1 MTRTPSMRWFALR
14 RSSSGV
20 AYLALLIAIAIIGIT
35 AAASVQIG
43 SIMQRRAA
51 EEELLAIGAEF
62 RSALISY
69 ANATPVGLASAPP
82 TFDAL
87 LKDPR
92 YPNIRRH
99 LRKLYFDPL
108 TGTQQWGVVMSPD
121 GKGII
126 GIHSLS
132 TAQPI
137 KIGNFEP
144 LFQSFADKSSYSDW
158 VFMAIQ
164 PTVPAPGGVTTP
176 NSTSPSGVSPT
187 TAPTNSPQPTSNGA
201 TKW

>member
-1 MTRTPSMRWFALR
+1 MRRVSSLRPFALR
-14 RSSSGV
+14 RSSRGV
-20 AYLALLIAIAIIGIT
+20 AYLALLIAIAIIGVT

-62 RSALISY
+62 RHALISY
-69 ANATPVGLASAPP
+69 SGATPVGQSNAPP
-82 TFDAL
+82 TLDAL

-121 GKGII
+121 GKGIV

-144 LFQSFADKSSYSDW
+144 LFQGFADKPSYTEW
-158 VFMAIQ
+158 VFMAVQ
-164 PTVPAPGGVTTP
+164 STVPAPGGVTMP
-176 NSTSPSGVSPT
+176 NNTSSSPASAT
-187 TAPTNSPQPTSNGA
+187 TAPATAQPVSTA
-201 TKW
+201 PEKW

>member
-1 MTRTPSMRWFALR
+1 MRLMPSLR
-14 RSSSGV
+14 RFVLRRCDGGI
-20 AYLALLIAIAIIGIT
+20 AYLALLIVIAIIGIT

-62 RSALISY
+62 RRALISY
-69 ANATPVGLASAPP
+69 ASSTPVGQSSAPP
-82 TFDAL
+82 NLESL

-92 YPNIRRH
+92 YPNVRRH

-108 TGTQQWGVVMSPD
+108 TGTQKWGVVMSLD
-121 GKGII
+121 GKGIV

-132 TAQPI
+132 TGQPI

-144 LFQSFADKSSYSDW
+144 LFQSFADKSSYTEW
-158 VFMAIQ
+158 VFMAVQ
-164 PTVPAPGGVTTP
+164 PTVPVPGGVTMP
-176 NSTSPSGVSPT
+176 GGASTSGTSSTTSPT
-187 TAPTNSPQPTSNGA
+187 TSQPATNSPA
-201 TKW
+201 KW

>member
-1 MTRTPSMRWFALR
+1 MMRHAKSSQRLSV
-14 RSSSGV
+14 RSAEFGI
-20 AYLALLIAIAIIGIT
+20 AYLVLLIAIAIIGIA

-43 SIMQRRAA
+43 AIMQRRAA

-62 RSALISY
+62 RHALISY
-69 ANATPVGLASAPP
+69 SSATPVGQSNAPP
-82 TFDAL
+82 TLEAL

-108 TGTQQWGVVMSPD
+108 TGSQQWGVVMSPD
-121 GKGII
+121 GKGIV

-137 KIGNFEP
+137 KVGNFEP
-144 LFQSFADKSSYSDW
+144 LLQSFTDRTSYTEW
-158 VFMAIQ
+158 VFMAVQ
-164 PTVPAPGGVTTP
+164 PVVPVMPGAPAAPGSITTP
-176 NSTSPSGVSPT
+176 TSATPASSTT
-187 TAPTNSPQPTSNGA
+187 